1 MNEIEIIIKKYDV
14 LNDNVDNKKFF
25 HLNSI
30 RNFIIHF
37 DTFASQTE
45 KKTAIDLMNKY
56 FDFINE
62 KYILDQDEAK
72 KIFYEFIQPTGS
84 FYSKRL
90 DFNLYTSPATYL
102 IFITFAFITFLLL
115 KLHLLFYIGTVLIFL
130 ALYIPSFLKLKK
142 NKVYGFNF

>member
-1 MNEIEIIIKKYDV
+1 MNEIENIIEKYNV
-14 LNDNVDNKKFF
+14 LNDNVGNKKYF

-30 RNFIIHF
+30 RNFIIQF
-37 DTFASQTE
+37 DKFASQTE
-45 KKTAIDLMNKY
+45 KKTVIDLMNKY
-56 FDFINE
+56 FDFIDE

-72 KIFYEFIQPTGS
+72 KIFYECIQPIGL

-90 DFNLYTSPATYL
+90 DFNLYTSPTTYL

-115 KLHLLFYIGTVLIFL
+115 KLHLLFYFGTILILL
-130 ALYIPSFLKLKK
+130 AFYIPSYLKLKK